1 MRSNP
6 QSDALHPSI
15 INIGSRPRNPFLFFS
30 IQVELNLPSISVKTV
45 LWVVCAGRSVRDGE
59 CIADVVNW
67 GHPALSEPGFLI
79 LFEWTHPAR
88 TGPIGDNCTPLP
100 PRRYTHSNRQR
111 LVVCEGKQMWMS
123 IYTWLSRE
131 LSWPFRVQGGRRGD
145 RTTQVIFR
153 HQSLE
158 TAIYLCVL
166 QPLGADV
173 YQRVSSACFSPLKLT
188 YICACH
194 LRGSAT

>member
-6 QSDALHPSI
+6 QSDALHSSI
-15 INIGSRPRNPFLFFS
+15 INIES
-30 IQVELNLPSISVKTV
+30 
-45 LWVVCAGRSVRDGE
+45 
-59 CIADVVNW
+59 
-67 GHPALSEPGFLI
+67 LSLVY
-79 LFEWTHPAR
+79 EWTHPAR
-88 TGPIGDNCTPLP
+88 TGPIGDNCTPSP

-111 LVVCEGKQMWMS
+111 LVVCEGKLRWIS
-123 IYTWLSRE
+123 LYKWLLRE

-166 QPLGADV
+166 QPLEADV
-173 YQRVSSACFSPLKLT
+173 YLCVSCACFGNLKLT
-188 YICACH
+188 YTLYKPRRNFCYGTREIFIQR
-194 LRGSAT
+194 LPILYFPRKIYDF